1 MDLKKF
7 NETVEILENKL
18 ARYADEEGN
27 ILILPISGLI
37 CKCEHLKVDESN
49 KVQMEFNK
57 EIPKELELNKVTVTT
72 QVFKNTITGNKRD
85 RNTIVDQEVEVY
97 ELWRVT
103 NGLGMKLVFNNQEEA
118 VNYCNDINNKY
129 IGLV

>member
-1 MDLKKF
+1 MDLRKF
-7 NETVEILENKL
+7 NETVETLENKL
-18 ARYADEEGN
+18 AKYADEEGN
-27 ILILPISGLI
+27 ILILPVSGLI
-37 CKCEHLKVDESN
+37 CKCENLKIDESN
-49 KVQMEFNK
+49 KIQMEFNK
-57 EIPKELELNKVTVTT
+57 EIPKGLELNKVTVTT

-129 IGLV
+129 IEMI

>member
-7 NETVEILENKL
+7 NETVETLENKL

-37 CKCEHLKVDESN
+37 CKCEHLKIDESN

-57 EIPKELELNKVTVTT
+57 EIPKGLELNKVTVTT

-129 IGLV
+129 IEMI

>member
-7 NETVEILENKL
+7 NETVETLENKL

-37 CKCEHLKVDESN
+37 CKCEHLKIDESN

-57 EIPKELELNKVTVTT
+57 EIPKGLELNKVTVTT

-129 IGLV
+129 IELV

>member
-7 NETVEILENKL
+7 NETVETLENKL
-18 ARYADEEGN
+18 ARYSDDEGN
-27 ILILPISGLI
+27 ILILPLSGLI

-57 EIPKELELNKVTVTT
+57 EIPKGLELNKVTVTT
-72 QVFKNTITGNKRD
+72 QVLKNTITGNKRD
-85 RNTIVDQEVEVY
+85 KNTIVDKPVEVY

-103 NGLGMKLVFNNQEEA
+103 NGLGMKLVFNNKKEA

-129 IGLV
+129 IEMI

>member
-7 NETVEILENKL
+7 NETVETLENKL

-27 ILILPISGLI
+27 ILILPVSGLI

-57 EIPKELELNKVTVTT
+57 EIPKGLELNKVTVTT

-85 RNTIVDQEVEVY
+85 KNTIIDQEVEVY

-103 NGLGMKLVFNNQEEA
+103 NGLGMKLIFNNQKDA

-129 IGLV
+129 IGFV

>member
-7 NETVEILENKL
+7 NETVETLENKL

-37 CKCEHLKVDESN
+37 CKCEHLKIDESN

-57 EIPKELELNKVTVTT
+57 EIPKGLELNKVTVNT

-103 NGLGMKLVFNNQEEA
+103 NALGMKLVFNDQEEA

-129 IGLV
+129 IEMI

>member
-7 NETVEILENKL
+7 NDTVETLENKL
-18 ARYADEEGN
+18 ARYEDEEGN
-27 ILILPISGLI
+27 ILILPVSGLI
-37 CKCEHLKVDESN
+37 CKCEHLKVDENN

-57 EIPKELELNKVTVTT
+57 EIPKGLELNKVTVTT

-129 IGLV
+129 IEMI

>member
-7 NETVEILENKL
+7 NETVETLENKL
-18 ARYADEEGN
+18 ARYEDEEGN
-27 ILILPISGLI
+27 ILILPVSGLI

-57 EIPKELELNKVTVTT
+57 EIPKGLELNKVTVTT

-129 IGLV
+129 IEMI

>member
-7 NETVEILENKL
+7 NETVETLENKL

-27 ILILPISGLI
+27 ILILPVSGLI

-57 EIPKELELNKVTVTT
+57 EIPKGLELNKVTVTT

-85 RNTIVDQEVEVY
+85 KNTIVDQEVEVY

-103 NGLGMKLVFNNQEEA
+103 NGLGMKLIFNNQEDA

>member
-7 NETVEILENKL
+7 NETVKTLENKL
-18 ARYADEEGN
+18 ARYADKEGN

-37 CKCEHLKVDESN
+37 CKCEHLKIDESN

-57 EIPKELELNKVTVTT
+57 EIPKGLELNKVTVTT

-129 IGLV
+129 IEMI

>member
-1 MDLKKF
+1 M
-7 NETVEILENKL
+7 
-18 ARYADEEGN
+18 
-27 ILILPISGLI
+27 
-37 CKCEHLKVDESN
+37 DESN

-57 EIPKELELNKVTVTT
+57 EIPKGLELNKVTVTT

-85 RNTIVDQEVEVY
+85 KNTIIDQEVEVY

-129 IGLV
+129 IEMI

>member
-7 NETVEILENKL
+7 NETVETLENKL
-18 ARYADEEGN
+18 ARYSDDEGN
-27 ILILPISGLI
+27 ILILPLSGLI

>member
-7 NETVEILENKL
+7 NDTIETLENKL
-18 ARYADEEGN
+18 ARYEDEEGN
-27 ILILPISGLI
+27 ILILPVSGLI

-57 EIPKELELNKVTVTT
+57 EIPKGLELNKVTVTT

-85 RNTIVDQEVEVY
+85 KNTIVDQEVEVY

-103 NGLGMKLVFNNQEEA
+103 NGLGMKLVFNNQEDA

>member
-7 NETVEILENKL
+7 NDTIETLENKL
-18 ARYADEEGN
+18 ARYEDEEGN
-27 ILILPISGLI
+27 ILILPVSGLI

-57 EIPKELELNKVTVTT
+57 EIPKGLELNKVTVTT

-85 RNTIVDQEVEVY
+85 KNTIVDQEVEVY

-103 NGLGMKLVFNNQEEA
+103 NGLGMKLVFNNQEDA

-129 IGLV
+129 IGLI

>member
-1 MDLKKF
+1 MELRKF
-7 NETVEILENKL
+7 NENVKPIENKL
-18 ARYADEEGN
+18 ARYEDGEGN

-37 CKCEHLKVDESN
+37 CKCEYVKVDEAN
-49 KVQMEFNK
+49 RIQMEFNK
-57 EIPKELELNKVTVTT
+57 EIPKHMKLNKITVTT

-85 RNTIVDQEVEVY
+85 KNTIVDQEVEVY

-129 IGLV
+129 IGVV

>member
-7 NETVEILENKL
+7 NETVKILENKL
-18 ARYADEEGN
+18 ARYEDEEGN
-27 ILILPISGLI
+27 ILIFPISGLI
-37 CKCEHLKVDESN
+37 CKCEHLRVDESN

-57 EIPKELELNKVTVTT
+57 EIPKGLELNKVTVTT

-103 NGLGMKLVFNNQEEA
+103 NALGMKLVFNNQEEA

-129 IGLV
+129 IEMI

>member
-7 NETVEILENKL
+7 NETVETLENKL

-27 ILILPISGLI
+27 ILILPVSGLI

-57 EIPKELELNKVTVTT
+57 EIPKGLELNKVTVTT

-85 RNTIVDQEVEVY
+85 KNTIIDQEVEVY

-129 IGLV
+129 IEMI

>member
-7 NETVEILENKL
+7 NDTVETLENKL
-18 ARYADEEGN
+18 ARYEDEEGN
-27 ILILPISGLI
+27 ILILPVSGLI

-57 EIPKELELNKVTVTT
+57 EIPKGLELKKVNVTT

-103 NGLGMKLVFNNQEEA
+103 NALGMKLVFNNKEEA

-129 IGLV
+129 IEMI

>member
-7 NETVEILENKL
+7 NETVETLENKL

-37 CKCEHLKVDESN
+37 CKCEHLRVDENN

-57 EIPKELELNKVTVTT
+57 EIPKGLELNKVTVTT

-85 RNTIVDQEVEVY
+85 RNTIVDQKVEVY

-103 NGLGMKLVFNNQEEA
+103 NALGMKLVFNNQEEA

-129 IGLV
+129 IEMI

>member
-7 NETVEILENKL
+7 NETVETLENKL

-27 ILILPISGLI
+27 ILILPVSGLI
-37 CKCEHLKVDESN
+37 CKCEHLKIDENN

-57 EIPKELELNKVTVTT
+57 EIPKGLELNKVTVTT

-129 IGLV
+129 IGVV